1 MASSIVGPPKPVR
14 GLRLSPRSENK
25 MLGNSIKVCEKHYGK
40 WVQSRQDR
48 LDTLV
53 MATFPKT

>member
-1 MASSIVGPPKPVR
+1 M
-14 GLRLSPRSENK
+14 LSAGVPLEEVAK

-53 MATFPKT
+53 TGTFKRSKKSKN